1 MKKLKLIGSIGL
13 MLFIGGGVYA
23 THASAMERHAVYFD
37 RNYGGKTMVPDEKN
51 MAKSEF
57 TNTIDPYS
65 KFQIVDASQSKQ
77 DVINALESTF
87 ANSKEEDIN
96 YLVFHSHGWSGGII
110 DFTFSELRSILDQ
123 YKGHFVLVLSAC
135 NSGGMINKIE
145 NSFKKAFLEPRSK
158 MGEFKDSK
166 YNVFCAC
173 TKDQPAYNNGKY
185 GWFIKA
191 YFDAS
196 KIGKNDFLNADY
208 NHDGMITA
216 SELSQYLEKNG
227 KAGCATPVSQIVEPD
242 LPLFVR
248 SRFMFNFYGIGT
260 SSGQDTHIAQLRY
273 NNNQTVTIQ
282 TYSCKPHP
290 YFKNIYVSI
299 RAVDASGD
307 SIFTKDFRGTDQ
319 VKSEVET
326 FNFPEGSYLMIY
338 HAEGNSKCFTSSYD
352 QELKQHPG
360 TTYYYVVHNNKLIQT
375 DKIPVQ
381 KNSIRLNLKGTDSY
395 LYVENRNLYGNNFA
409 VGNSMTITKNGKTV
423 SQASDNKFTDTE
435 LKAGD
440 TFTIQPINNSTWQDI
455 PVTNRSSLGTF
466 DSSAKYTFKVNND
479 GSISH
484 VATEKNPAQNK
495 SVCLNLK
502 GTGSYVFVENG
513 NLYGNTATV
522 GSSMTITKNGKTVSQ
537 ASDNKF
543 TDTELKAGDTFT
555 IQPINNST
563 WQDIPVTDRNS
574 LGTFDSSAKYT
585 FKVNNDG
592 SISHVATEKNPAQNK
607 SVCLNLKGTG
617 SYVFVENGNLYGNT
631 ATVGSSMTITKNG
644 KTVSQ
649 ASDNKF
655 TDTEL
660 KAGDTF
666 TIQPINNSTWQDIPV
681 TNRSSLGTFDSSAK
695 YTFKVNNDGSISH
708 VATEKNPAQNK
719 SVCLNLKGTG
729 SYVFVENGNLYGN
742 TATVGSS
749 MTITKNGKTVSQ
761 DSNGKFTELKAGDTF
776 TIQPINNSTWQD
788 VPVTNRNSLGT
799 FDSSAKYT
807 FKVNNDG
814 SISLVATEE
823 NPAQNNSI
831 HLNKSNGLSE
841 VYRLYNPNS
850 GEHFYTQNFYEKNNL
865 QNVGWRYEGIGWMTA
880 SSGQPVY
887 RVYNPN
893 ARGGDHYYTLSKW
906 EAQQLV
912 NKGWH
917 WDNNGAPAFYSNG
930 SKNLYVAYNPN
941 AVSGSHNYTTSSYEQ
956 NHLLKIGWIYG
967 AIAWKVN

>member
-479 GSISH
+479 GSISL

-495 SVCLNLK
+495 SIYLNNWGTNTCLYVEDGFLTSNANFGNALK
-502 GTGSYVFVENG
+502 
-513 NLYGNTATV
+513 
-522 GSSMTITKNGKTVSQ
+522 
-537 ASDNKF
+537 
-543 TDTELKAGDTFT
+543 
-555 IQPINNST
+555 
-563 WQDIPVTDRNS
+563 
-574 LGTFDSSAKYT
+574 
-585 FKVNNDG
+585 
-592 SISHVATEKNPAQNK
+592 
-607 SVCLNLKGTG
+607 
-617 SYVFVENGNLYGNT
+617 
-631 ATVGSSMTITKNG
+631 
-644 KTVSQ
+644 
-649 ASDNKF
+649 
-655 TDTEL
+655 
-660 KAGDTF
+660 
-666 TIQPINNSTWQDIPV
+666 
-681 TNRSSLGTFDSSAK
+681 
-695 YTFKVNNDGSISH
+695 
-708 VATEKNPAQNK
+708 
-719 SVCLNLKGTG
+719 
-729 SYVFVENGNLYGN
+729 
-742 TATVGSS
+742 
-749 MTITKNGKTVSQ
+749 ITKNGKTVSQ
-761 DSNGKFTELKAGDTF
+761 DSNNRITELKAGDTF
-776 TIQPINNSTWQD
+776 TLQPYYSVWTDIKPEKAFGMCEQ
-788 VPVTNRNSLGT
+788 GYQ
-799 FDSSAKYT
+799 YT

-814 SISLVATEE
+814 SISLVATDKI
-823 NPAQNNSI
+823 PAQTNSI
-831 HLNKSNGLSE
+831 RLNLIGTGSYLFVENG
-841 VYRLYNPNS
+841 
-850 GEHFYTQNFYEKNNL
+850 
-865 QNVGWRYEGIGWMTA
+865 
-880 SSGQPVY
+880 
-887 RVYNPN
+887 
-893 ARGGDHYYTLSKW
+893 
-906 EAQQLV
+906 
-912 NKGWH
+912 
-917 WDNNGAPAFYSNG
+917 
-930 SKNLYVAYNPN
+930 NLYGNTATVGNSMTITKN
-941 AVSGSHNYTTSSYEQ
+941 GKTVSQGNDKKFTDIKSRRY
-956 NHLLKIGWIYG
+956 IYYST
-967 AIAWKVN
+967 NQ